1 MIMSLEKARAM
12 IAEAAGRSY
21 ESIPETAAVGN
32 FPAWDSL
39 AHMRLVLALE
49 ERLERQLSSEEVI
62 GIQAAE
68 DVAKLLRR
76 G

>member
-1 MIMSLEKARAM
+1 MIMRLDKAKAM
-12 IAEAAGRSY
+12 IAEAVGRSF

-39 AHMRLVLALE
+39 AHMRLVVALE

-62 GIQAAE
+62 GIQSAE
-68 DVAKLLRR
+68 DVEQLLNRE
-76 G
+76 